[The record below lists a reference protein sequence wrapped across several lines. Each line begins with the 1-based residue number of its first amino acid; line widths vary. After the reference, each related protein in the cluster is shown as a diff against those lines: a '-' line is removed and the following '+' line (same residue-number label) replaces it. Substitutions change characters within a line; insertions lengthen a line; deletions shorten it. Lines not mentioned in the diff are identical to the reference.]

1 ATRSRRNSEDERICF
16 HECHP
21 GYYSIARAAGIREAP
36 CKAKAPV
43 RDNGIHEWVPLSGI
57 VAELR
62 GNDLRCLSLALFAE
76 ITFLSASRRTGMKCL
91 PQAKLP
97 LARGNVLHDWHAEV
111 LAIRAFNRFVLDECK
126 VLAEGGP
133 DAESLFLRRRR
144 VDELQEVVTTTTTT
158 PWCGQPFAWRDDV
171 KLHMYCSEAPCGDA
185 SMELTMAAQAD
196 ATPWEVP
203 PSPIAA
209 EPTPTAAPLLPGRA
223 YFQHL
228 GVPARGD
235 APATL
240 SKSCSDKLALRQCT
254 SLLSSTASLLV
265 SPTNAY
271 LSTLV
276 LPASQHSVTG
286 CERAFSARGRMAA
299 MKEKTEDLLAGG
311 YRFAPFRVDTT
322 DLEFAYSR
330 RGVISR
336 LAREGG
342 VVAAGVGADKM
353 AASNL
358 AVAWTASGL
367 EEASLGGT
375 LQGRKLFDPRGA
387 SFASRR
393 KMWALAAEIASML
406 GAELVGL
413 QKTLAAQNYAELKQS
428 GMLQPRMDVKR
439 KATSIAL
446 KGWAKNQGD
455 DDFSL

>member
-1 ATRSRRNSEDERICF
+1 MSVTPDI
-16 HECHP
+16 
-21 GYYSIARAAGIREAP
+21 IASLVLQEYEKLPVKRKP
-36 CKAKAPV
+36 PV

-62 GNDLRCLSLALFAE
+62 GNDLRCLSLA
-76 ITFLSASRRTGMKCL
+76 TGMKCL

-126 VLAEGGP
+126 ALAEGGP
-133 DAESLFLRRRR
+133 DTESLFLRRRR
-144 VDELQEVVTTTTTT
+144 VDELQELVTTTTTT
-158 PWCGQPFAWRDDV
+158 PWCGQPFTWRDDV

-203 PSPIAA
+203 SSPAAA

-228 GVPARGD
+228 GVVRRKPARGD

-265 SPTNAY
+265 NPTHAY
-271 LSTLV
+271 LTTLV

-299 MKEKTEDLLAGG
+299 MKEKTDNLLAGG

-322 DLEFAYSR
+322 NLEFAYSR

-336 LAREGG
+336 LGREGE

-406 GAELVGL
+406 GAGLVRL

-428 GMLQPRMDVKR
+428 DMLQPRMDAKR

-455 DDFSL
+455 DDFGL

>member
-1 ATRSRRNSEDERICF
+1 MGVTPDI
-16 HECHP
+16 
-21 GYYSIARAAGIREAP
+21 IASLVLQEYDKLPVKRKP
-36 CKAKAPV
+36 PV

-62 GNDLRCLSLALFAE
+62 GNDLRCLSLA
-76 ITFLSASRRTGMKCL
+76 TGMKCL

-126 VLAEGGP
+126 FLAEGGP
-133 DAESLFLRRRR
+133 EAESLFLRRRH
-144 VDELQEVVTTTTTT
+144 VDELQELATATT

-171 KLHMYCSEAPCGDA
+171 KLHMRRRIYGTNHGRTSRR
-185 SMELTMAAQAD
+185 
-196 ATPWEVP
+196 TPWEL
-203 PSPIAA
+203 PSPVVSPPNISDLDSAA
-209 EPTPTAAPLLPGRA
+209 ADAAAALSSLPGRT

-228 GVPARGD
+228 GIVRRKPARGD

-265 SPTNAY
+265 SPTHAY
-271 LSTLV
+271 LSTLI
-276 LPASQHSVTG
+276 LPASQYSATG
-286 CERAFSARGRMAA
+286 CERAFSGRGRMAA
-299 MKEKTEDLLAGG
+299 VKEKIDQQHGG

-322 DLEFAYSR
+322 DLEFAFSR
-330 RGVISR
+330 RGVTNR
-336 LAREGG
+336 LAREGAAAAAA
-342 VVAAGVGADKM
+342 VAAAADKI

-393 KMWALAAEIASML
+393 KMWVLAVEIASML
-406 GAELVGL
+406 GAGLVGI
-413 QKTLAAQNYAELKQS
+413 QKTLEVQN
-428 GMLQPRMDVKR
+428 
-439 KATSIAL
+439 
-446 KGWAKNQGD
+446 
-455 DDFSL
+455 